1 MTIRELIVSL
11 GIKIDEK
18 GLAKFEAAIGGLK
31 QSVGELIGFIAKLG
45 AAYVGAAGFL
55 GALSAQ
61 SADFAEEVLRSAD
74 AFGITV
80 EKYQELRFAFQAL
93 GASTDDLA
101 DAMGTLTDRAVD
113 AMEGGKT
120 YRKEFERIGIAVD
133 DLRGKDPAQLLMM
146 WTEAASNATDET
158 QAITSAVRLLGDDLG
173 RRIARG
179 LRTSGSNFIEYIRII
194 NEVGGVFDRELLQK
208 GKDAQIQF
216 RTLGGVF
223 QMLKRRI
230 GLELAPIFG
239 ELAQKITDT
248 FLNNQDALEDF
259 IRRLK
264 EGVQRE
270 MERVLYWAGRV
281 DAVVQRQWGSW
292 GALFADIATAI
303 GVAIATMFGAKVLA
317 VIASL
322 ATVIGALSLPLI
334 IVAAKVAAVAAAI
347 GALVLIF
354 EDLWFYVNGGN
365 SLIGKM
371 IDKYKDAGGVLGFF
385 AEVLEITGENFASLI
400 EEAKAFWQENGPAIV
415 AIGKFIAQ
423 VLGGLVI
430 AAILAFVNGLIYI
443 ARGVLG
449 LIAVIQSFADET
461 VSAFDYITDALAN
474 FLADALEALGSLG
487 EGIGFFIED
496 VKDFFE
502 DNFIDPFIAQIK
514 MALSVLRA
522 GAQAVGAA
530 FNGDFRGAISATGDA
545 LSLGADT
552 ALAQV
557 GMSSP
562 SRVSQTQSR
571 IDQRAQK
578 QENNITVNVNAKD
591 GDVQGSTIDGI
602 IEGTGDALQGIYD
615 VFVGGE
621 I

>member
-11 GIKIDEK
+11 GIKVDEK
-18 GLAKFEAAIGGLK
+18 GLKAFEQAIGGLK
-31 QSVGELIGFIAKLG
+31 QSVGELIGFVAKLG

-133 DLRGKDPAQLLMM
+133 DLKGKDPAQLLMM

-179 LRTSGSNFIEYIRII
+179 LRTSGSNFIDYIRII
-194 NEVGGVFDRELLQK
+194 NEVGGVFDRELLEK

-216 RTLGGVF
+216 RMLGGVF

-248 FLNNQDALEDF
+248 FLDNQDALEDF

-270 MERVLYWAGRV
+270 MERVLYWADRV

-334 IVAAKVAAVAAAI
+334 IVAAKVAAVAAVI

-385 AEVLEITGENFASLI
+385 ATLLELTGKNFALLI
-400 EEAKAFWQENGPAIV
+400 EEAKVFWQENGPAIIT
-415 AIGKFIAQ
+415 IGKFIAR
-423 VLGGLVI
+423 VLGGLLVG
-430 AAILAFVNGLIYI
+430 ALLATVNILILV
-443 ARGVLG
+443 ARATLG
-449 LIAVIQSFADET
+449 LIAVFQSFADET
-461 VSAFDYITDALAN
+461 VKAFDVITDVMAGQVARELALLKN
-474 FLADALEALGSLG
+474 LFK
-487 EGIGFFIED
+487 FFTED
-496 VKDFFE
+496 VVDFFSV
-502 DNFIDPFIAQIK
+502 NFIDPFLRQID
-514 MALSVLRA
+514 MALQVLKG
-522 GAQAVGAA
+522 GAQAVRAV
-530 FNGDFRGAISATGDA
+530 FEGDFSGALTASEDTMA
-545 LSLGADT
+545 LGADF
-552 ALAQV
+552 ALSQV
-557 GMSSP
+557 GLASP
-562 SRVSQTQSR
+562 SRMSEVSSR

-578 QENNITVNVNAKD
+578 QENNVTVNVNAPN
-591 GDVQGSTIDGI
+591 GGVEESTVDGI
-602 IEGTGDALQGIYD
+602 IRGTGDALNGLFD
-615 VFVGGE
+615 VFTGGE